1 MKPEVKKWLIVG
13 SLGVI
18 SVALALGYLQYKKL
32 MNYTIKL
39 KALKIKNLS
48 AKLINFDLFINFTNN
63 SDLQFVISDQ
73 DYKVFLNDKFV
84 SKISNPNDTII
95 APKSTSVLPINIGF
109 NPTDVLN
116 LLGKNLTTIL
126 IAPETINLRVEIK
139 LKVAI
144 YGIKVSIPYIY
155 TATLKEIMSK
165 NKEEK

>member
-1 MKPEVKKWLIVG
+1 MKPEIKKWLIVG
-13 SLGVI
+13 GLGII

-39 KALKIKNLS
+39 KKIKIKSLT

-63 SDLQFVISDQ
+63 SDLKFIISDQ

-84 SKISNPNDTII
+84 TKISNPNDII
-95 APKSTSVLPINIGF
+95 IEPKSTSVIPINIGF

-126 IAPETINLRVEIK
+126 ISPETINLRVEIK
-139 LKVAI
+139 LKVAL
-144 YGIKVSIPYIY
+144 YGIKVSIPYTY
-155 TATLKEIMSK
+155 NATLKELM
-165 NKEEK
+165 NPPKEEK